1 MLFSTHPTYY
11 PSKFM
16 LILTRKKIKT
26 KKSIRKKI
34 KIKGTQKK
42 NKTSFKIVKSS
53 WDIFK
58 FNLVSI

>member
-42 NKTSFKIVKSS
+42 TNLLSKLLKAAG
-53 WDIFK
+53 IFL
-58 FNLVSI
+58 NLIL